1 MDSIEKL
8 NAAITLIE
16 EARGVP
22 LSASCVVHRGEI
34 LEILDGARVALPTDL
49 DQAIE
54 IISSRDLIIEEARTS
69 ADHLIA
75 TAREDVSRMVEQTAI
90 VQSARD
96 EAQRILD
103 DARAL
108 ADEERAE
115 VAREIHDLG
124 EGVGPREFL
133 PEQGHEAEDPEGPG
147 ARAEEAVV
155 ETERKPEGP
164 AEEGGVDPRLRRLRT
179 QPRAQG
185 HVDHDGEQHP
195 WDDPSERVVPDQ
207 GERPRS
213 GHRAEERERGSQA
226 DLRPADQPGT
236 GVAAHGDD
244 RAAGAL
250 RLVGAERELRRQA
263 GPE

>member
-34 LEILDGARVALPTDL
+34 LEILDGARVSLPSDL

-54 IISSRDLIIEEARTS
+54 IIFTREHIIEEARTS
-69 ADHLIA
+69 AEHLIA

-90 VQSARD
+90 VQAARD

-115 VAREIHDLG
+115 VESYIDGRLATLEVILNKTM
-124 EGVGPREFL
+124 
-133 PEQGHEAEDPEGPG
+133 
-147 ARAEEAVV
+147 EAVA
-155 ETERKPEGP
+155 RG
-164 AEEGGVDPRLRRLRT
+164 
-179 QPRAQG
+179 
-185 HVDHDGEQHP
+185 
-195 WDDPSERVVPDQ
+195 
-207 GERPRS
+207 
-213 GHRAEERERGSQA
+213 RERLEGAGDKDILSQ
-226 DLRPADQPGT
+226 LS
-236 GVAAHGDD
+236 
-244 RAAGAL
+244 
-250 RLVGAERELRRQA
+250 EEK
-263 GPE
+263 